1 MIIKSIKLINFRNHS
16 RYELECKDQ
25 TSLILGENG
34 CGKTSIL
41 EAIYILMRGK
51 SFRATDSEILKR
63 GEDFYR
69 IELEYIWVHKD
80 YRKNGIGSKL
90 MDKMFSENVS
100 NITLEVRKS
109 NIDAIGLYEKY
120 GFKVVSVRDNYYGS
134 EDAFLMMREMI

>member
-1 MIIKSIKLINFRNHS
+1 
-16 RYELECKDQ
+16 
-25 TSLILGENG
+25 
-34 CGKTSIL
+34 
-41 EAIYILMRGK
+41 
-51 SFRATDSEILKR
+51 
-63 GEDFYR
+63 
-69 IELEYIWVHKD
+69 
-80 YRKNGIGSKL
+80 